1 MNNLIHATTRE
12 NAVSIKEN
20 GFLIAKAEYPHR
32 FGYGVYFM
40 TSEEYGYG
48 NETYSRVYCSVD
60 DSYIL
65 HLTHDEIRLMYPELD
80 IEYQEGGAP
89 ELIDYV
95 LSNGYKAVEI
105 SYEDETSEVVVYDV
119 GIIEYNSFDFR

>member
-20 GFLIAKAEYPHR
+20 GFLIAKAKYSPR

-48 NETYSRVYCSVD
+48 NETHSRVYCSVD

-105 SYEDETSEVVVYDV
+105 SYKDETSEVVVYDV